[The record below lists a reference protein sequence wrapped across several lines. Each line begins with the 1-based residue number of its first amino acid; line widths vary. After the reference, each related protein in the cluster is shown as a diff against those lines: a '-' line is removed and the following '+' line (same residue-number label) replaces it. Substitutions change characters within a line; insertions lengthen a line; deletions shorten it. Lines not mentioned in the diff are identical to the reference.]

1 MIMMWSILLREFIG
15 DLKTQRLRAFLTF
28 FAVAWGSLSVVLLLA
43 FGEGLKL
50 TIRDGLLG
58 MGEKMFLISGGE
70 TSTAFAGLPQGR
82 RIQLAEADLEL
93 LQRSIPDLDRGS
105 LSYGRY
111 GVAYQVEKLRTNE
124 YLEGA
129 GPDHESMRHL
139 YADDGGRFISQLDL
153 EQKRRVIFL
162 GNELAERLVGRG
174 VKAVGRT
181 VAVDGLPFV
190 VVGVLKKK
198 FQDSS
203 NNGPDAQRG
212 IIPYSTFR
220 AIYGDRFV
228 DQLLVQPRD
237 ISRAAIAKAEI
248 YRVLGKKYRFDA
260 SDERALSIWDFIA
273 GEKENLAIGLGIQIF
288 MGLVGAFTLLVAAVG
303 VANIMYVVVKERTQE
318 IGVKLA
324 LGARRRHI
332 MAQFIFEGLSIA
344 LAGGLA
350 GLLVALGIVFAANQ
364 VPTDGNPAM
373 KYLLSPTLSW
383 PLVWLC
389 LATLVVVG
397 LLAAI
402 LPARRAAA
410 VDPIESLRYE

>member
-1 MIMMWSILLREFIG
+1 MTHLRN
-15 DLKTQRLRAFLTF
+15 RL
-28 FAVAWGSLSVVLLLA
+28 
-43 FGEGLKL
+43 
-50 TIRDGLLG
+50 
-58 MGEKMFLISGGE
+58 
-70 TSTAFAGLPQGR
+70 P
-82 RIQLAEADLEL
+82 
-93 LQRSIPDLDRGS
+93 
-105 LSYGRY
+105 
-111 GVAYQVEKLRTNE
+111 
-124 YLEGA
+124 
-129 GPDHESMRHL
+129 
-139 YADDGGRFISQLDL
+139 
-153 EQKRRVIFL
+153 
-162 GNELAERLVGRG
+162 
-174 VKAVGRT
+174 
-181 VAVDGLPFV
+181 
-190 VVGVLKKK
+190 
-198 FQDSS
+198 
-203 NNGPDAQRG
+203 
-212 IIPYSTFR
+212 
-220 AIYGDRFV
+220 
-228 DQLLVQPRD
+228 
-237 ISRAAIAKAEI
+237 
-248 YRVLGKKYRFDA
+248 KKYRFDA